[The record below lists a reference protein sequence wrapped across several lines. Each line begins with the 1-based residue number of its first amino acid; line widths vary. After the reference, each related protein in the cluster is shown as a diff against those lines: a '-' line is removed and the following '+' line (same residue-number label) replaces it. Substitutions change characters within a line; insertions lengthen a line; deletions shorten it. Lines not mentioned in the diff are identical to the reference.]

1 MRNIR
6 RFVLGAFPL
15 ALAMVLGACGTGGGE
30 QPGGQAEPKGTL
42 TVGVSA
48 AFAENQIVAEMYAQV
63 LENAGYTVNRQM
75 DIASREVSQPALESG
90 RIDLKPEYLGTLL
103 LFLDP
108 DAEASGDPAAE
119 AEQLKPLLGQKGL
132 TLLDFS
138 QANDTNAF
146 VVTQQTAAQYSLS
159 KMSDLKANAGN
170 LTLGGPPE
178 CPKRPFCIPGV
189 KKVYGAT
196 FGKFE
201 PIGACDSATAEALD
215 AGRIDVALLCSTQSI
230 IVEKGWVVLEDDKDL
245 QQADNIAPVI
255 RTEVVNQ
262 EITDLLNGVSAK
274 LTTENIIQLNK
285 RVEIDKE
292 DPADVARDFLEQNGL
307 L

>member
-1 MRNIR
+1 MRNTR
-6 RFVLGAFPL
+6 RFVLGAIPL
-15 ALAMVLGACGTGGGE
+15 ALLMVLGACGSGEDE
-30 QPGGQAEPKGTL
+30 QPGGQAQQKGTL

-63 LENAGYTVNRQM
+63 LENAGYTVNRQL
-75 DIASREVSQPALESG
+75 DIQSREVSQPALESG
-90 RIDLKPEYLGTLL
+90 KIDVKPEYLGTLL

-108 DAEASGDPAAE
+108 EAKASGDPAAE
-119 AEQLKPLLGQKGL
+119 AEQLKPLLEEKGV
-132 TLLDFS
+132 TLLNFS

-146 VVTQQTAAQYSLS
+146 VVTRETSSRYGLT
-159 KMSDLKANAGN
+159 KMSDLKRVAGR
-170 LTLGGPPE
+170 LTLGAPPE

-189 KKVYGAT
+189 KRVYGAE

-201 PIGACDSATAEALD
+201 PIGACDAATAEALD

-245 QQADNIAPVI
+245 QQADNIAPIV

-262 EITDLLNGVSAK
+262 EITNLLNAVSAK
-274 LTTENIIQLNK
+274 LNTQNIIQLNK

-292 DPADVARDFLEQNGL
+292 DPADVAQEFLEQNGL